1 MKKKIVIISLTFLAL
16 IILGIIFSIAIY
28 DFKIVNFNTDS
39 DFSESVVG
47 KEIADPDRIV
57 YKDSDGNYYEFLKDT
72 KKYNT
77 LKALLG
83 NSIKSYNKKG
93 EILTDENI
101 DELHSKSFIEFDYK
115 TASKN
120 YIINLEKNENR
131 AVVKL
136 EDTGGIVISKN
147 IDNLNKIK
155 RTLKTLIDGEKAQ
168 KLEYK
173 EIYSINQINGIEYK
187 YQQLFKNN
195 STYKRYQAKIT
206 NLSDYDKF
214 KQICNIAIDEQ
225 IDEEL
230 FLNNDIILTVSELP
244 KIDVK
249 VSVGNIKYN
258 YSNIANANRQY
269 TVHLLIVSKIVN
281 TDCVYNTDLSD
292 LESKIEYENMK
303 IEYDNNVENLDENI
317 FVTDFEKFAQ
327 EYNLASSKCT
337 EEDATKIAE
346 LGFKEAERICG
357 SYDVSTQKITK
368 EVVKPNNFLTRKTN
382 EYDKVY
388 SQLDVEAY
396 IFTRVDDMELNG
408 VKIYVDT
415 RLGKIIG
422 GEAFGD

>member
-39 DFSESVVG
+39 DFSESVIG
-47 KEIADPDRIV
+47 KEIIDPDRIV

-72 KKYNT
+72 KKYNN

-83 NSIKSYNKKG
+83 NSIKSYNKNG

-120 YIINLEKNENR
+120 YIISLEKNNDK

-136 EDTGGIVISKN
+136 ADTGGTVVSKN

-155 RTLKTLIDGEKAQ
+155 RTLKTLVDGENPQ

-173 EIYSINQINGIEYK
+173 EIYSINTINGIEYK

-214 KQICNIAIDEQ
+214 KQICNIAIEEQ
-225 IDEEL
+225 INEET
-230 FLNNDIILTVSELP
+230 FVKNDVILTVSMLP
-244 KIDVK
+244 KIEVK
-249 VSVGNIKYN
+249 VNIGNIKYN
-258 YSNIANANRQY
+258 FSNIENANSKY
-269 TVHLLIVSKIVN
+269 TIHLLIVSKIVN
-281 TDCVYNTDLSD
+281 TDCIYNTDLSD
-292 LESKIEYENMK
+292 LENKIAYDNMK
-303 IEYDNNVENLDENI
+303 IEHDNSVESLDENV
-317 FVTDFEKFAQ
+317 FVTNIEEFMKN
-327 EYNLASSKCT
+327 YYLASSKCT
-337 EEDATKIAE
+337 EEEASKIAE
-346 LGFKEAERICG
+346 FGFKEAERICG
-357 SYDVSTQKITK
+357 SYDISTQKVTK
-368 EVVKPNNFLTRKTN
+368 ETVKPNNFLTRKIN
-382 EYDKVY
+382 EYDNVY
-388 SQLDVEAY
+388 TQFDVEAY
-396 IFTRVDDMELNG
+396 VFTRMDDMDLNG